1 MPTQGDPDVKSQA
14 DLLGERGAVLPDWA
28 AACTVEAEW
37 AADCGNVLRVQY

>member
-1 MPTQGDPDVKSQA
+1 MARAGDAKNQA
-14 DLLGERGAVLPDWA
+14 DLLSKSGTALPDWA